1 MKAVILAGGHGKR
14 LKPYTLLLP
23 KPMLPLGN
31 KPILSY
37 IIKWLKDQKIN
48 DIILSVS
55 YLNKPIE
62 EYFGNGK
69 KFKVKIKYIRSKKP
83 LGTAGQ
89 LKKTEAL
96 LDDTFICLYADAI
109 LDFKLNNVIKFHKNN
124 KSLATII
131 LQEYKTKLKYGF
143 IEINND
149 KSIKTWKEKP
159 SISGLIN
166 TGCYIMD
173 KKFLKFI
180 PKNIKYEMDKSFKKS
195 LQSKMNIYGFKVNG
209 NILDLGDKNAYENAF
224 ANFIKKRKN
233 D

>member
-109 LDFKLNNVIKFHKNN
+109 LDFKLNNVIKFHKIWYN
-124 KSLATII
+124 KII
-131 LQEYKTKLKYGF
+131 STRLVW
-143 IEINND
+143 
-149 KSIKTWKEKP
+149 S
-159 SISGLIN
+159 
-166 TGCYIMD
+166 
-173 KKFLKFI
+173 
-180 PKNIKYEMDKSFKKS
+180 
-195 LQSKMNIYGFKVNG
+195 
-209 NILDLGDKNAYENAF
+209 
-224 ANFIKKRKN
+224 
-233 D
+233 